1 MPAPPPAA
9 ISLLEH
15 QHALITRPQLGA
27 LEDGLALLRRMLR
40 NGTWMRLDA
49 GLYGPA
55 GVPMTWPRRLMAA
68 VLLAPTGSLASHR
81 AGAHLTGVGGFDPVP
96 APEISIPA
104 GATFRRAD
112 VIVHES
118 TDLELAAPCRID
130 GIPCTGPTRIAMDLG
145 CVISEK
151 RYRQTVRELRHE
163 HGVTSDALL
172 RTFLRH
178 KRRGRNGGGALRDWL
193 DRYFEVDGVPES
205 GLEQLVLDAILDAC
219 LPAPLAQHWVHAA
232 GASYRLDL
240 AYPERR
246 ICVEVDGVQ
255 HRDDVDVREGD
266 VVRQRVLEEA
276 GWTVIRIRSWCFA
289 SDLAAA
295 LRQLRGHL
303 VDR

>member
-1 MPAPPPAA
+1 M
-9 ISLLEH
+9 
-15 QHALITRPQLGA
+15 
-27 LEDGLALLRRMLR
+27 
-40 NGTWMRLDA
+40 
-49 GLYGPA
+49 
-55 GVPMTWPRRLMAA
+55 
-68 VLLAPTGSLASHR
+68 
-81 AGAHLTGVGGFDPVP
+81 
-96 APEISIPA
+96 
-104 GATFRRAD
+104 
-112 VIVHES
+112 
-118 TDLELAAPCRID
+118 
-130 GIPCTGPTRIAMDLG
+130 
-145 CVISEK
+145 
-151 RYRQTVRELRHE
+151 
-163 HGVTSDALL
+163 
-172 RTFLRH
+172 
-178 KRRGRNGGGALRDWL
+178 RDWL